1 MCGGSAIAHL
11 IPPKDNSDS
20 MSLPQ
25 KEGKRKRERKNEYR
39 GIRRRPWGKW
49 AAEIRDPAKG
59 VRVWLGTFSTP
70 EDAARAYDREA
81 LRIRGSKAKLNFP
94 NQELPS
100 SSRIFHNGDASIML
114 ERKNTKIKEFDMSA
128 STNYY
133 NNAIYNGIVN
143 EDNSLCV
150 NKPMNMEIRE
160 SMNPNVDNCQ
170 NVFEN
175 TSTVIDSVGMQM
187 ETKEFDMNAIAE
199 DMFWNFNYIF

>member
-25 KEGKRKRERKNEYR
+25 KGKRKRERKNEYR